1 MLALFLNLDQEDR
14 DFVSDLYKSYKDRLY
29 SLALFLVKN
38 KADAEDALSTT
49 YIKIIEN
56 IERIKSLPEEKLS
69 SYIFVIL
76 YNQAMDIFRQKN
88 KFSEIENFDQLVDEK
103 NPSTYDQVETNLL
116 VADLLKHIKALP
128 LDDQR
133 LLILKYKYDLPY
145 KDLAKLLN
153 ISPEAARK
161 RKERLVKNLES
172 KLKGDD
178 ISDWEKYGFII
189 RPSPWPDL
197 ARTNRKFIEKRKIC
211 F

>member
-1 MLALFLNLDQEDR
+1 MLALFLNLNQEDR

-29 SLALFLVKN
+29 SLALSLLKN
-38 KADAEDALSTT
+38 KADAEDALSAT

-56 IERIKSLPEEKLS
+56 IERIKSLPEEKVS

-88 KFSEIENFDQLVDEK
+88 KFSEIENFDQLIDEK
-103 NPSTYDQVETNLL
+103 NLSTYDQVETNLL

-145 KDLAKLLN
+145 KDIAKLLN

-161 RKERLVKNLES
+161 RKERLVKNLER
-172 KLKGDD
+172 KLKGVDKN
-178 ISDWEKYGFII
+178 DWEKYGFII
-189 RPSPWPDL
+189 RPSPWP
-197 ARTNRKFIEKRKIC
+197 
-211 F
+211 

>member
-1 MLALFLNLDQEDR
+1 MLALFLNLNQEDR

-29 SLALFLVKN
+29 SLALSLLKN

-56 IERIKSLPEEKLS
+56 IERIKALPEEKLS

-133 LLILKYKYDLPY
+133 LLILKYKYDMAY
-145 KDLAKLLN
+145 KDIAKLLN
-153 ISPEAARK
+153 ISPRAARK
-161 RKERLVKNLES
+161 RKERLVKTLEN
-172 KLKGDD
+172 KLKGVDKND
-178 ISDWEKYGFII
+178 
-189 RPSPWPDL
+189 
-197 ARTNRKFIEKRKIC
+197 
-211 F
+211 